1 MPEPDILNPFTDDD
15 FDQIE
20 QSLARS
26 LEVEEAIKKAQ
37 RAGIEVPGLLEDV
50 RKTRTRLQ
58 QVKQTYFP
66 DRQ

>member
-1 MPEPDILNPFTDDD
+1 MPDPDVKNPFTDAD

-26 LEVEEAIKKAQ
+26 VDVEEAIKKAQ

-50 RKTRTRLQ
+50 RKTRSRLQ
-58 QVKQTYFP
+58 QIKQTYFP
-66 DRQ
+66 ER